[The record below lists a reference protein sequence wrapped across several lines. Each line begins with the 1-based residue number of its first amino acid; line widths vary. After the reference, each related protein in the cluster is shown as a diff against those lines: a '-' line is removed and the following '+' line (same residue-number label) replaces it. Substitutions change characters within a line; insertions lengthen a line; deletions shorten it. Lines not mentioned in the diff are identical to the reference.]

1 MSASRAGRPLAERR
15 TGSIG
20 EYATTSE
27 VEDHGCRYDGYDLVW
42 VRSDQHS
49 EVPLLEVRH
58 HPISG
63 RQPVCAPTREADGV
77 NSVDEVAGVECIR
90 LAGAWSAPAYIYC
103 RDRSI
108 RNDHCGRSCLP
119 TTAGSL
125 VMSDQHTDDIGQRA
139 DAEWIGRLSLVRYGH
154 DSDRSRNIER
164 RPTGSVRDVLTGPD
178 FPNTARVRLM
188 GHIKSGFGELIHR
201 GRETALLWAAIG
213 PDTKRGRRFGAF
225 GRRSVICFPPNT
237 IMNERYIQIGSETM
251 IGPYVS
257 LSAGMV
263 PGQECVTNP
272 VVKIGD
278 RCLIGRGSGIV
289 GHLSIEIGN
298 DVWTGHHVYITDQ
311 NHGYDDPSLPISQ
324 QLQPERSVS
333 IGDGSW
339 LGHGTVVLPGAQ
351 IGRNVVIG
359 ANSVVSGVIP
369 DYSVAVG
376 APAKVI
382 KRTPT

>member
-1 MSASRAGRPLAERR
+1 M
-15 TGSIG
+15 
-20 EYATTSE
+20 
-27 VEDHGCRYDGYDLVW
+27 
-42 VRSDQHS
+42 
-49 EVPLLEVRH
+49 
-58 HPISG
+58 
-63 RQPVCAPTREADGV
+63 
-77 NSVDEVAGVECIR
+77 
-90 LAGAWSAPAYIYC
+90 
-103 RDRSI
+103 
-108 RNDHCGRSCLP
+108 
-119 TTAGSL
+119 
-125 VMSDQHTDDIGQRA
+125 
-139 DAEWIGRLSLVRYGH
+139 
-154 DSDRSRNIER
+154 
-164 RPTGSVRDVLTGPD
+164 RDVLTDPD

-188 GHIKSGFGELIHR
+188 GRVKSGIGELIHR
-201 GRETALLWAAIG
+201 GRETALSWAAIG

-225 GRRSVICFPPNT
+225 GQRSVICFPPNT
-237 IMNERYIQIGSETM
+237 IMNERYIQIGSGTM

-257 LSAGMV
+257 LAAGMV

-289 GHLSIEIGN
+289 GHLAIEIGN

-311 NHGYDDPSLPISQ
+311 NHGYDDPNRPISQ
-324 QLQPERSVS
+324 QTQTERPVS

-359 ANSVVSGVIP
+359 ANSVVTGVIP

-382 KRTPT
+382 KRTNE